1 MPTLAFVTTRLRI
14 DCAYLGKAYSGWA
27 KQPRERT
34 IQHELESALAT
45 VLHAA
50 RKDVSTVVAGRTDAG
65 VHALGQVCHV
75 DLADSIPLTSA
86 ALASLPKRVNGAL
99 GTDAI
104 VVHSARHAPQG
115 FHARYS
121 ALARHYEYRLADRR
135 ALKNPLK
142 RDITA
147 RTPYDLDVDAMNDV
161 GEALLGLHDFQA
173 FCVLRAGATTIRTL
187 QKFTWT
193 RDIEGVLVAS
203 LSADAFCRSMVRSL
217 VGAGVAVGRGARSV
231 DEVLAARAARKR
243 TSFWVTMPAKGL
255 TLVSVT
261 YPEDNLLAMRAVQ
274 TRATRTRHG
283 D

>member
-1 MPTLAFVTTRLRI
+1 M
-14 DCAYLGKAYSGWA
+14 DCAYLGTAYSGWA
-27 KQPRERT
+27 KQPRQRT
-34 IQHELESALAT
+34 IQEELETALAT

-50 RKDVSTVVAGRTDAG
+50 KKDVSTVVAGRTDAG

-75 DLADSIPLTSA
+75 DLSDAITLTPA
-86 ALASLPKRVNGAL
+86 GLASLPKRVNGAL
-99 GTDAI
+99 GSDAI
-104 VVHSARHAPQG
+104 VVHSVRRAPEG
-115 FHARYS
+115 FNARYS
-121 ALARHYEYRLADRR
+121 ALSRHYEYRLADRR

-173 FCVLRAGATTIRTL
+173 FCALRAGATTIRTL

-193 RDIEGVLVAS
+193 RDAEGVLVAN

-217 VGAGVAVGRGARSV
+217 VGAAVALGRGAISV

-243 TSFWVTMPAKGL
+243 TSLWVTLPAKGL

-261 YPEDNLLAMRAVQ
+261 YPEDGQLAMRAEQ
-274 TRATRTRHG
+274 TRAKGTERGRI
-283 D
+283 DPAFVVP